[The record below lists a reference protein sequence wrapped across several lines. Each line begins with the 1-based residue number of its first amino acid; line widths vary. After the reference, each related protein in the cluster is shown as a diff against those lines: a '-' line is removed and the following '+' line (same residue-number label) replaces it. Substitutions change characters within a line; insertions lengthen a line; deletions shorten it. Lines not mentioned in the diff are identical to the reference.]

1 MMKPF
6 TKIVSI
12 VLLGCQIGLFGQNMS
27 YDSLIKKANLEIYNN
42 PDNTVKIA
50 KKLLQKEKDVNR
62 LIKIYLLLSTA
73 SIAKRDFDESLKN
86 LLVARELVQKTN
98 SPNIKTSVLVA
109 IAMLYQQM
117 DFYSKSLE
125 TLDEAGEYLV
135 QLPDSDS
142 DKYFETARSY
152 ALRGMIHKSQF
163 NPEIALQEFLIAAHN
178 FEKVKEKETDFN
190 QSIVYYNIGYCYLL
204 LNQLNQ
210 AEKAFLKS
218 LEFARLINAN
228 SLEAFALK
236 GLAEMYKNKKQNQT
250 AIDLLIKAQELSRKI
265 GDLTLNE
272 GIYKEMA
279 ENYLAMGDQNLYQV
293 YNGKFFETSFE
304 REQNELSSI
313 NHAIDVHNKEMRK
326 KTEKIAENYNI
337 FIAVVIAVGLLIT
350 GFLFY
355 IILKIK
361 KKNRKYHDEIKKLIR
376 F

>member
-1 MMKPF
+1 MKPF

>member
-1 MMKPF
+1 MKPF

-98 SPNIKTSVLVA
+98 NPNIKTSVLVA

-279 ENYLAMGDQNLYQV
+279 ENYLAMGDQHLYQV

>member
-1 MMKPF
+1 MKPF
-6 TKIVSI
+6 FQII
-12 VLLGCQIGLFGQNMS
+12 FIILLSCQASLFGQKIS
-27 YDSLIKKANLEIYNN
+27 DDSLIKKANQEIYNN
-42 PDNTVKIA
+42 PDNAVKIA
-50 KKLLQKEKDVNR
+50 KKLLQKEKDVNK
-62 LIKIYLLLSTA
+62 LVKIYLILSTA

-98 SPNIKTSVLVA
+98 SLNIKTSVLIA
-109 IAMLYQQM
+109 IAMQYQQM

-135 QLPDSDS
+135 QLSDNDP
-142 DKYFETARSY
+142 DKYFETARSF

-163 NPEIALQEFLIAAHN
+163 NPEIALQEFLIAARN
-178 FEKVKEKETDFN
+178 FERVKEKETHFN

-204 LNQLNQ
+204 LNQLNK
-210 AEKAFLKS
+210 AEEAFVKS

-236 GLAEMYKNKKQNQT
+236 GLAEMYKNKKENQA
-250 AIDLLIKAQELSRKI
+250 AIGLLMEAQKLSQKI

-279 ENYLAMGDQNLYQV
+279 ENYLAMGNQHLYQV
-293 YNGKFFETSFE
+293 YNGKFFEVSFK

-326 KTEKIAENYNI
+326 KTKEIADHYNI
-337 FIAVVIAVGLLIT
+337 LIAVVMAAGILIIGILLYIT
-350 GFLFY
+350 LT
-355 IILKIK
+355 IK
-361 KKNRKYHDEIKKLIR
+361 KKNKWYHNEIQDLIR
-376 F
+376 S

>member
-1 MMKPF
+1 MKPF

-98 SPNIKTSVLVA
+98 NPNIKTSVLVA